1 MCSLWLSRFLLTVAQ
16 LKADQQQFTPHKFF
30 LNLKKVQTHL
40 RIKKGSNQTQPPL
53 FPPLPHTHP
62 HTHEHTHTRHSMEAR
77 LGGSFSLFLLPAPSS
92 VRGYSKDQTH
102 NYIIQKGFT
111 GLRRGESKGG
121 VRGWVFFKGKGW
133 INGINKA
140 GSLCLSLA
148 FSATLDIRVLLNVS
162 LTAHEISRKYWE
174 SLLFFSLWI
183 SCHVIFTSSE

>member
-1 MCSLWLSRFLLTVAQ
+1 MCSLWLSRFLLTVAK

-30 LNLKKVQTHL
+30 FNLKKVQTHL

-53 FPPLPHTHP
+53 FPPVPHTHP
-62 HTHEHTHTRHSMEAR
+62 HTHEHTTFNGST
-77 LGGSFSLFLLPAPSS
+77 LGWFIQPFFFLPAPSS

-140 GSLCLSLA
+140 GPLCLSLA

>member
-1 MCSLWLSRFLLTVAQ
+1 MRSLWLSRFLLTVAQ

-40 RIKKGSNQTQPPL
+40 RIKKGAIKHNHPS
-53 FPPLPHTHP
+53 PLPFHTHT

-77 LGGSFSLFLLPAPSS
+77 LGGSFSLFFLPAPSS
-92 VRGYSKDQTH
+92 VRGYSEDQTH

>member
-1 MCSLWLSRFLLTVAQ
+1 MCSLWLSRFLLTVAK

-30 LNLKKVQTHL
+30 FNLKKVQTHL
-40 RIKKGSNQTQPPL
+40 RIKKREQSNTTT
-53 FPPLPHTHP
+53 PLPSRSP
-62 HTHEHTHTRHSMEAR
+62 HTPTHTRTHDIQWKHAWVVHSA
-77 LGGSFSLFLLPAPSS
+77 FFFLPAPSS

-140 GSLCLSLA
+140 GPLCLSLA